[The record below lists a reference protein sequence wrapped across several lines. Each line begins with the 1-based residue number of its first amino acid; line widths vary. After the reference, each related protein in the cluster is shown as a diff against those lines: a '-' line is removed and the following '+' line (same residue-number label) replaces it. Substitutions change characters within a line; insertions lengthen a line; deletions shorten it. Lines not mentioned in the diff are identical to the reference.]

1 MTVRETVERDALVTL
16 AALDA
21 CAIPTDTPDTAT
33 VEIAIAITDFF
44 IDIISYFLSPLWG
57 GNSGNPRYR
66 CAL

>member
-1 MTVRETVERDALVTL
+1 MDRDTFDTF

-33 VEIAIAITDFF
+33 VEIAIAITDLF
-44 IDIISYFLSPLWG
+44 IDICAYFLSPLWG